1 MKALLY
7 QGERGSPGALGPP
20 GIQGPPGQPGKDGV
34 AGNGRAQRHDV
45 TEQYIDIHGK
55 LS

>member
-1 MKALLY
+1 MNVLLY

-45 TEQYIDIHGK
+45 TM
-55 LS
+55 